1 MFEATNIR
9 IQNSTEPNPLERR
22 REARSPFI
30 GTVEAVE
37 QENQL
42 DCSTERDPH
51 ERRRHTRYPFTVA
64 VEALEGKSQ
73 TRIQGRT
80 SDLSRGGCYVDT
92 ISSFPAGSVVK
103 MRLTKDARSFEA
115 QAEVVYSLVGMGMG
129 VKFTSGDPQQLLT
142 LEKWVGELSGK
153 LLPESE
159 FPQSSDQSC
168 SPASSGNV
176 EYRVLNELIA
186 ELTMQ
191 GVLST
196 EKSKTMLQKLNR
208 GGHLKINSA
217 KA

>member
-1 MFEATNIR
+1 M
-9 IQNSTEPNPLERR
+9 
-22 REARSPFI
+22 

-37 QENQL
+37 QRLQI
-42 DCSTERDPH
+42 DSSTEHDPH
-51 ERRRHTRYPFTVA
+51 ERRRHTRYPFTVT
-64 VEALEGKSQ
+64 VEAVEGKSQ
-73 TRIQGRT
+73 TRIHGRT

-159 FPQSSDQSC
+159 LPQSSDQSC
-168 SPASSGNV
+168 SAPSREIV
-176 EYRVLNELIA
+176 KWRVLHDLIT
-186 ELTMQ
+186 ELTIQ
-191 GVLST
+191 GALPT
-196 EKSKTMLQKLNR
+196 EKSKAMLQRLNR
-208 GGHLKINSA
+208 DGHLKISSTMA
-217 KA
+217 